1 MPVPRAP
8 VWHMSTFSIRS
19 VRPDDQ
25 AAAYYICLKTGDHGR
40 DGEPFYRDDPDALG
54 RIFVGPYMAFEP
66 QLGLILED
74 EHGICGYAFGCV
86 DSKAFYQ
93 RYESEWRPQLCASF
107 PMPQGDP
114 TTWSRAQTVHSW
126 YHEPDYYCPEPY
138 EAYPSH
144 MHIDLLDRAQGR
156 GFGRRMMAEGMD
168 RLRRLG
174 SPGVHLGVSVR
185 NEPAQAFY
193 RKLGFREL
201 IRVGSATDGVVYM
214 GKAL

>member
-1 MPVPRAP
+1 MPVPRTP
-8 VWHMSTFSIRS
+8 VWRMSTFSIRS

-86 DSKAFYQ
+86 DSRAFYA

-114 TTWSRAQTVHSW
+114 ATWSRAQTVHSW

>member
-1 MPVPRAP
+1 
-8 VWHMSTFSIRS
+8 MSTFSIRS

-74 EHGICGYAFGCV
+74 EHGICGYAFGCA
-86 DSKAFYQ
+86 DSRAFYA
-93 RYESEWRPQLCASF
+93 RYESEWRPQLCANF

-114 TTWSRAQTVHSW
+114 ATWSRAQTVHAW

-144 MHIDLLDRAQGR
+144 MHIDLLDRAQGL

>member
-1 MPVPRAP
+1 
-8 VWHMSTFSIRS
+8 MSTFSIRS

-74 EHGICGYAFGCV
+74 ELGVCGYAFGCV
-86 DSKAFYQ
+86 DSRAFYA

-114 TTWSRAQTVHSW
+114 ATWSRAQIVHAW

>member
-1 MPVPRAP
+1 
-8 VWHMSTFSIRS
+8 MSTFSIRS

-86 DSKAFYQ
+86 DSKTFYA
-93 RYESEWRPQLCASF
+93 RYESEWRPELCASF

-114 TTWSRAQTVHSW
+114 ATWSRAQTVHAW

-201 IRVGSATDGVVYM
+201 IRIGSAMDGVVYM